1 MRLELVGHR
10 VNKCNYE
17 NHIGPNMKINLPIST
32 NSQIKVPKEFK
43 KGSIGTVLTK
53 FMVGNPM
60 QPLYLYLEVVTSFTD
75 VEATDE
81 TCESAETMMSLFK
94 TVCVPLANEKIEK
107 ILKELCLTYNIPEIK
122 LGKNPNQNAGNMNLR
137 S

>member
-1 MRLELVGHR
+1 MKLELVGYR

-17 NHIGPNMKINLPIST
+17 NNIGPNMKVNLPITT

-60 QPLYLYLEVVTSFTD
+60 HPLYLYLEVVTSYAD
-75 VEATDE
+75 VEATEE

-94 TVCVPLANEKIEK
+94 TICVPLANEQIEK
-107 ILKELCLTYNIPEIK
+107 ILKEVCHIYNIPEIK
-122 LGKNPNQNAGNMNLR
+122 LQKNSSQNTGNMNLR